1 MFLFQVIDDFVQSV
15 KDTDISIISQ
25 EIFQHNPQSRVEN
38 LKVILQS
45 TVLYDN
51 YKFLKKMRNLVT
63 KTCTHMDLVATK
75 PVFGVSD
82 KARLKTVS

>member
-45 TVLYDN
+45 TVLCEN
-51 YKFLKKMRNLVT
+51 NNFLKKNAHVG
-63 KTCTHMDLVATK
+63 HY
-75 PVFGVSD
+75 
-82 KARLKTVS
+82 

>member
-38 LKVILQS
+38 LKVLLPS
-45 TVLYDN
+45 TVLSY
-51 YKFLKKMRNLVT
+51 F
-63 KTCTHMDLVATK
+63 
-75 PVFGVSD
+75 F
-82 KARLKTVS
+82 